1 MSFKTRLA
9 TLEGKLAPRATGV
22 DAHKELWDY
31 LVRIDERLGE
41 VDPTEEW
48 CRRESP
54 MTALVV
60 ALRYWTSRQPPEP
73 VMDYIRTKAREESPI
88 GTLFA
93 NLEQRYTQEEA
104 Q

>member
-1 MSFKTRLA
+1 MRIKDRLA
-9 TLEGKLAPRATGV
+9 NLECKILDEPAVQGAKK
-22 DAHKELWDY
+22 HLWDH
-31 LVRIDERLGE
+31 LVKVDERLGE
-41 VDPTEEW
+41 INPNADW

-54 MTALVV
+54 MTVLVV
-60 ALRYWTSRQPPEP
+60 ALRYWTSRKPPEP
-73 VMDYIRTKAREESPI
+73 LMDYIRTKARENGPI